1 MVAVPDRR
9 SRHLG
14 RALSSPRPEIRRRL
28 LRRGREPVNAGWWGE
43 RIAAAAGRR
52 AGLAATAFRVVHAEG
67 DGLPSLVV
75 DRYGPYVVAQL
86 LSAGVEQRRDDVGAG
101 LPSPPAPPGV
111 LLPHDVAV
119 RPHEGLP
126 LQVTLAP
133 GEVPEGVEVM
143 EDGVKYLAAPW
154 T

>member
-14 RALSSPRPEIRRRL
+14 QALYSPRSEIRLRL
-28 LRRGREPVNAGWWGE
+28 LTRGREPVNAGWWGE

-86 LSAGVEQRRDDVGAG
+86 LSAGVEQRRGDGGAG
-101 LPSPPAPPGV
+101 LPSGPAPARAPP
-111 LLPHDVAV
+111 PHDVALC
-119 RPHEGLP
+119 PHGGVPLAGALASREAPEGL
-126 LQVTLAP
+126 
-133 GEVPEGVEVM
+133 E
-143 EDGVKYLAAPW
+143 AAGGGLKDCA
-154 T
+154 